1 VTLRYYPSTIL
12 MDGPPPLARG
22 GNVQIASF
30 AHGFFVYISPTNPN
44 LTTKHITIQ
53 KGLYSPFQLVD
64 KGIDKLTSGCRK
76 GCRSRELSVVGVQ
89 RYDRG
94 TIRG

>member
-1 VTLRYYPSTIL
+1 MCDLSSLILFVSLKFLRIPEFW
-12 MDGPPPLARG
+12 
-22 GNVQIASF
+22 QK
-30 AHGFFVYISPTNPN
+30 
-44 LTTKHITIQ
+44 KHICSDV
-53 KGLYSPFQLVD
+53 LQLVD